1 MNISLLLC
9 ILCLLFLC
17 IQGKKAAGGGGGGSS
32 SFKTSSS
39 MKKNKKDKE
48 DNNREDRHRVGG
60 RRGQRKVIIPVKKEA
75 FSSKVM
81 KSMDVLKEALE
92 TTSASARTSLY
103 ALNRNLKAYFA
114 SDFEALLLD
123 LTTPT
128 ASPPDDQDLDR
139 YLATLDCFSPDS
151 DLRDPDNAY
160 RVTLRKLEAKFME
173 PNQYSALKASFLLH
187 LLLRHVSEEDS
198 EVYHTLIL
206 RMLRE
211 KKKKGQ
217 GRYFHLSQ
225 AKWRKEESEDQDFI
239 LNYATF
245 VLQRAKAFTGDFREL
260 QAVGRKTNIV
270 DTINV
275 LLEAK
280 ACIALAMKCRLGDRP
295 CDSLVTAI
303 LQLVYLDLI
312 SLVDLFVRKVSFL
325 ITENEVSDLFQPL
338 SEEEG
343 SAVLRHLVAFYQDS
357 YEELQDVLREYTDL
371 LELYKMEVSDWQL
384 PNKEALT
391 LPSTSSST
399 SPDLLSLDELENI
412 LKKYSTKSQN
422 PSKKENSKNK
432 KA

>member
-1 MNISLLLC
+1 
-9 ILCLLFLC
+9 
-17 IQGKKAAGGGGGGSS
+17 
-32 SFKTSSS
+32 
-39 MKKNKKDKE
+39 
-48 DNNREDRHRVGG
+48 
-60 RRGQRKVIIPVKKEA
+60 
-75 FSSKVM
+75 M